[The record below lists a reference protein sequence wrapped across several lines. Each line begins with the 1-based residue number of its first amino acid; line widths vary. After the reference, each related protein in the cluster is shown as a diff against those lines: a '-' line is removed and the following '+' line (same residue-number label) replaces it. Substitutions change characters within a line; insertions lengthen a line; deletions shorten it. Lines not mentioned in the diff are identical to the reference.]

1 MLGIRPTQYIAKII
15 GIKNG
20 PFSKVERLELNS
32 QLETTLMNSSLA
44 QSFDLSG
51 IEALGIED
59 VLDAL

>member
-20 PFSKVERLELNS
+20 PISKTERLELKS
-32 QLETTLMNSSLA
+32 QLATNFEKSSLA